1 MGKGKSAKGRG
12 TYYVVLRGRSPG
24 VYADK
29 REAQAQIRGMGG
41 RGLIKPLYRATRQ
54 EAKEYFRAARER
66 GEVQVLGEGGRPLQ
80 EGKLPKGEQVVRI
93 DGSLKGSRA
102 TSSAVIL
109 SRNGGIPIAQGEIYL
124 RHGNSS
130 TEAEMRALLLGL
142 LLLEPGQR
150 ATVWCDLE
158 MLERHWQK
166 GDGPPL
172 LRAAKVLAEA
182 LGLEVVVKKVP
193 RSVVQPAHEGAAQAR
208 REGEDTTDAVRV
220 LEGVLRRLPPNYR
233 HTALGYLS
241 HGAKR
246 GLEAE
251 AFRQFLEARGTET
264 ARLLL
269 REAGDPKRLRV
280 LLEAT
285 GRVNGH
291 GEALL
296 RALQERDREEA
307 MAAKPPSER
316 QLALLRSLG
325 YEGKPPTSMLEASRA
340 IDALL
345 KER

>member
-1 MGKGKSAKGRG
+1 MKKNKDTKRT

-24 VYADK
+24 VYAEK
-29 REAQAQIRGMGG
+29 RQAQAQVRGMGN
-41 RGLIKPLYRATRQ
+41 RGLVKPLYGATRQ
-54 EAKEYFRAARER
+54 EAKEYFRAAKER

-80 EGKLPKGEQVVRI
+80 EKGPSKGERVVRI

-109 SRNGGIPIAQGEIYL
+109 SGAGGTPIAQGEIYL
-124 RHGNSS
+124 RHADSS

-142 LLLEPGQR
+142 LLLEPGEK

-158 MLERHWQK
+158 MLERHWRR

-172 LRAAKVLAEA
+172 LRAAKALAEA
-182 LGLEVVVKKVP
+182 LGLEVTVKKVP
-193 RSVVQPAHEGAAQAR
+193 RSAVQAAHEGAAQAR
-208 REGEDTTDAVRV
+208 REGEDAMDAVRV

-233 HTALGYLS
+233 HSALGYLS

-251 AFRQFLEARGTET
+251 AFRRFLEARETET

-269 REAGDPKRLRV
+269 REAGDSRRLET
-280 LLEAT
+280 LLKAA
-285 GRVNGH
+285 GSVNGH
-291 GEALL
+291 GEALI
-296 RALQERDREEA
+296 RALQERDRERA

-325 YEGKPPTSMLEASRA
+325 YTGEPPASMLEASRT
-340 IDALL
+340 IEALL
-345 KER
+345 KRR